1 MPYVGNEP
9 TSNFASVTKDLFS
22 GDGSTTAFTL
32 SKAATTNGVAVFV
45 ENVRQEPTTA
55 YAVSGTTLTFTAAPV
70 SSSGNNI
77 YVLHHNAPAS
87 TAIHSAA
94 QPLTA
99 TSGTFTGDVSFSDN
113 NITNVGNIQ
122 VDSIS
127 GDSDTNTSIDFEGSD
142 ITTFNQGGSEAMRLD
157 ASGNLSIGNG
167 ANTNDGAIHINAGA
181 GAKNI
186 VLEGDRDT
194 EGQGIGNVQYHSAGT
209 NVVQISAERGSTDA
223 KGDLVFYTN
232 GGSLTARMRI
242 DEDGHITKPTQSAF
256 LVKMDSNQTDIA
268 INTNHTV
275 ECDTEIFDQ
284 NSDFNTSTYTFT
296 APVTGRYQLNFSVYL
311 YQVDEGADYY
321 VGYINSSNRGYKVI
335 LDPGGFDGDINYLSF
350 MVSALAD
357 MDANDTAYG
366 TVYQDDGSQQTDII
380 GLEYTYF
387 SGYLVA

>member
-1 MPYVGNEP
+1 MGYVGTKVTQNIVS
-9 TSNFASVTKDLFS
+9 TSEITDGTITNDDLASDIAITTTGDTSLNGNVTINDSGGDKNFRVESDGDANMLFV
-22 GDGSTTAFTL
+22 DG
-32 SKAATTNGVAVFV
+32 
-45 ENVRQEPTTA
+45 
-55 YAVSGTTLTFTAAPV
+55 
-70 SSSGNNI
+70 GNNRVGI
-77 YVLHHNAPAS
+77 GTGTPAEALEIKTTSAPA
-87 TAIHSAA
+87 
-94 QPLTA
+94 
-99 TSGTFTGDVSFSDN
+99 
-113 NITNVGNIQ
+113 IQ
-122 VDSIS
+122 LD
-127 GDSDTNTSIDFEGSD
+127 
-142 ITTFNQGGSEAMRLD
+142 QGGRYQGIIRLAGND
-157 ASGNLSIGNG
+157 LEIRGSGGALELYNG
-167 ANTNDGAIHINAGA
+167 ANDGDSSSLALKI
-181 GAKNI
+181 
-186 VLEGDRDT
+186 
-194 EGQGIGNVQYHSAGT
+194 
-209 NVVQISAERGSTDA
+209 DA
-223 KGDLVFYTN
+223 
-232 GGSLTARMRI
+232 S
-242 DEDGHITKPTQSAF
+242 GHITKPLQPAF

-275 ECDTEIFDQ
+275 ELDTEIFDQ